1 VDLAVHRVQRER
13 PDVGAALRGDLDDR
27 PVADLTGKT
36 TATQAVGLLSILC
49 STEAFAALTTRHGW
63 TADQCETWTTSA
75 LCQLL
80 LRESGQA
87 GV

>member
-1 VDLAVHRVQRER
+1 MISKLQAA
-13 PDVGAALRGDLDDR
+13 GALRPG
-27 PVADLTGKT
+27 LTVT
-36 TATQAVGLLSILC
+36 RAVGLLSILC